1 MSDKEYALILAI
13 LQKEDYE
20 ETAAELTR
28 SGIFMTRLSSRG
40 GFMRRENV
48 TIMIGVEKSRHDE
61 VMAILKRTAG
71 RREKAAYGMPSGAMD
86 MYRVGAAGAHTQAES
101 GGVTVFSLTLDG
113 FTKL

>member
-1 MSDKEYALILAI
+1 MADKAYSLILAI
-13 LQKEDYE
+13 LHKEDYE

-48 TIMIGVEKSRHDE
+48 TIMIGVEKDRHDE
-61 VMAILKRTAG
+61 VMEILKRTAG
-71 RREKAAYGMPSGAMD
+71 RREKISYGMPSGAMD
-86 MYRVGAAGAHTQAES
+86 MYKVGAAGTHTQAEG
-101 GGVTVFSLTLDG
+101 GGVTVFSLSLDD